1 MIAAG
6 ALVVWV
12 AVLVFGWALRPIED
26 TVPVVVD
33 PTTELAAILAANPS
47 FTPEDAPRAQLV
59 VCNSLIDSDPGP
71 SEPLPE
77 LRPDYMYDR
86 EPCVGPH
93 AGARLAA
100 VVNVLAA
107 VAMIAGWIFVSRRTR
122 TEPPVRSAARE
133 TIGS

>member
-1 MIAAG
+1 MKPHE
-6 ALVVWV
+6 
-12 AVLVFGWALRPIED
+12 RE
-26 TVPVVVD
+26 
-33 PTTELAAILAANPS
+33 AILR
-47 FTPEDAPRAQLV
+47 EDAPRAQLV

-107 VAMIAGWIFVSRRTR
+107 VAMVAGWIFVSRRTR